1 MSNSTIAD
9 SNDFQTTVPPG
20 FAPADFGWPVPFLEL
35 IGDLYIKNTEDGVVA
50 GTWVTDKKR
59 NGAQMAHGGL
69 LLTLADLA
77 TGYAGYQLVEK
88 GQFLVHVSL
97 SMDFYAPAPVGAWVE
112 ARVKME
118 SQGKSIFNAA
128 CEFFVE
134 EKKIGHA
141 RAILKSTRRIGSP
154 PDVTR

>member
-1 MSNSTIAD
+1 MSKPTTTDNID
-9 SNDFQTTVPPG
+9 IKRTVPPG

-35 IGDLYIKNTEDGVVA
+35 IGDLHIKETEAGIVA
-50 GTWVTDKKR
+50 GTWVTDEKR

-77 TGYAGYQLVEK
+77 TGYAGYRLVEE

-141 RAILKSTRRIGSP
+141 RAILKSTRRIGSKP
-154 PDVTR
+154 AANG